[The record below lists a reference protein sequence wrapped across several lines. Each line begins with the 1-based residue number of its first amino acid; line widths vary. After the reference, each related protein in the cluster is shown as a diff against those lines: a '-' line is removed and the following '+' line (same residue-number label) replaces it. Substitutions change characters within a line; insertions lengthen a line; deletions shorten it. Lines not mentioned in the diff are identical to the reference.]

1 MPSHLKDL
9 VRARMEKTGESYE
22 QALRHVRAQEERPPA
37 APVPPETAYARST
50 SRAQSVADT
59 AFSIAAVRA
68 DEALRPEGGRLFDDP
83 YASLFAAAGAH
94 AAEST
99 QRFLDLPFFRDGVRL
114 RTRYIDDAVREGLKA
129 GLDQLVLLGAGF
141 DARGLRMPE
150 IAARRASVY
159 EVDTSDQ
166 LERKRAVLENAGVKL
181 PAGLAHVPCD
191 FGAPDFASS
200 LTSTLEGRGFRPGAG
215 AVFVWE
221 GVIGY
226 IDDAAIAESLRF
238 MASAGGARS
247 RLAFTFSQIG
257 FETDT
262 ATDRTRRAGFRSC
275 EESAGDDLW
284 RRYLVGDPH
293 PNAWVT
299 RVATAI
305 V

>member
-1 MPSHLKDL
+1 MPSHLKVL
-9 VRARMEKTGESYE
+9 VRARMERTGESYE
-22 QALRHVRAQEERPPA
+22 QALRHVRAQEDRAPSAPA
-37 APVPPETAYARST
+37 PTAPYMKSAARART
-50 SRAQSVADT
+50 VADT
-59 AFSIAAVRA
+59 AFSIVVVRA
-68 DEALRPEGGRLFDDP
+68 EESLRHEGDRLFDDP

-129 GLDQLVLLGAGF
+129 GLDQIVLLGAGF

-159 EVDTSDQ
+159 EIDTSEQ
-166 LERKRAVLENAGVKL
+166 LERKRAVLKSAGVKL
-181 PAGLAHVPCD
+181 PAGLAYVPFD
-191 FGAPDFASS
+191 FEAPDFASS
-200 LTSTLEGRGFRPGAG
+200 LTSALEGKGFRPAEGAL
-215 AVFVWE
+215 FVWE

-226 IDDAAIAESLRF
+226 IDDVAIDQSLRF
-238 MASAGGARS
+238 MAGAGGARS
-247 RLAFTFSQIG
+247 RVVFTFAQVG

-275 EESAGDDLW
+275 EEIASDDLW
-284 RRYLVGDPH
+284 RRYLSGEPH